1 MTVEASPM
9 IGIGSPP
16 IKEKGLA
23 PIDSAIRVARMRPD
37 VVRWESI
44 YVTLETAGIKQ
55 QMMAA

>member
-1 MTVEASPM
+1 M